1 MFDLTKGIA
10 SNRGKQ
16 RQGGLDKI
24 YIIEYKEYSRRDV
37 VVRDNVIRAYP
48 PTDAYEFDV
57 NVSSFSEQQVEA
69 REGEYYN
76 QTLAFRVAGTQNS
89 SQLYRLTKKRFRAIA
104 KDRQGNYRMI
114 GLWNGAESIVS
125 DMTGANKAD
134 FNGYDVNVSGMEL
147 REATYITDIAFDSYF
162 TVIKGTPDACL

>member
-1 MFDLTKGIA
+1 MFDLTKGVA
-10 SNRGKQ
+10 YNRGKQ

-24 YIIEYKEYSRRDV
+24 YILEYLEYSRRDV
-37 VVRDNVIRAYP
+37 TVRENIIRVYP
-48 PTDAYEFDV
+48 PTNAYEFDV

-69 REGEYYN
+69 PEGEYYN
-76 QTLAFRVAGTQNS
+76 QTLEFRVAGTQS
-89 SQLYRLTKKRFRAIA
+89 SSELYKLTKKRFRAIA

-125 DMTGANKAD
+125 DMTGANKSD
-134 FNGYDVNVSGMEL
+134 FNGYDVKVSGMEL

-162 TVIKGTPDACL
+162 TIIKGTPDACL